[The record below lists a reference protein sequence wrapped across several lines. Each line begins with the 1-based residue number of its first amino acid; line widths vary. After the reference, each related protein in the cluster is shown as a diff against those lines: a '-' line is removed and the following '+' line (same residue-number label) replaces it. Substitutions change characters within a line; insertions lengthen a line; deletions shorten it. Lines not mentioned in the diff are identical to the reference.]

1 MFAAL
6 GYSREEHEAPVLV
19 KLSPSINKKVPART
33 ATLDRL
39 GDPRHP
45 VSGLQSQPQ
54 GFHRGEPRASRG
66 SIPKPVCP
74 APAADASFVAAFPST
89 QVVYFFFEE
98 TASEFEFFY
107 KLHTSRVARVC
118 KVGLLGGR
126 RGWPRSQWERGKAC
140 PGAGTRPQVWGGP

>member
-1 MFAAL
+1 MFTAP
-6 GYSREEHEAPVLV
+6 GYSRAEHEAPILV
-19 KLSPSINKKVPART
+19 KLSSSINKKVPTRT
-33 ATLDRL
+33 VTLDLRGDRR

-54 GFHRGEPRASRG
+54 GFHGGEPRASRG

-74 APAADASFVAAFPST
+74 SPAADASFVAAFPST

-118 KVGLLGGR
+118 KVGLPGGR
-126 RGWPRSQWERGKAC
+126 RGWPRSQWGRGKAC
-140 PGAGTRPQVWGGP
+140 QGAGTRLQV